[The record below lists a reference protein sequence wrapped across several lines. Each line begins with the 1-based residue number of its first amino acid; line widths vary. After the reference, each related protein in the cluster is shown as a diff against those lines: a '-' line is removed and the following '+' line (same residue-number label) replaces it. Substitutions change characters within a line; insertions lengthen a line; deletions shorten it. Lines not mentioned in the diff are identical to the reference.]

1 MKLSKY
7 NRIQYIGDDTII
19 YNTATSGVLM
29 LDKKYSEEFRKLQEF
44 NNFSNEKLVTEL
56 KKAQIV
62 LDDSVDEVK
71 NVQLSNLVN
80 RFDSTRL
87 SLTIAP
93 TLECNFACPYCYEE
107 GVRYNDMDSSIQDGI
122 IDFIKDHK
130 TISRLSVCWYGGEPL
145 LKLDI
150 IRNLT
155 NRILENLGDLN
166 YSAAIVTN
174 GYLLN
179 KDVAL
184 ELKELKINSVQV
196 TIDGVKEIHNLRRK
210 LVSGEGTFDTIIN
223 NLKECCEIIPIVVR
237 INVDRTNI
245 AGVNSLVEFFE
256 ESGLL
261 NKIKF
266 YLAPV
271 DDMNSS
277 CKNKNCFDMK
287 EFSEEEINFYQSC
300 LKRGV
305 RSFQIPKSYFGICG
319 AVSLNSYV
327 IDPKGDLYK
336 CWDEIGRYESSVGNV
351 LTGVESNSRLADWLL
366 HNPGMENEECRECDV
381 LPICYGGCA
390 YHIMKKGDHKCSSI
404 RFNSEKVVELLYND
418 R

>member
-7 NRIQYIGDDTII
+7 NRIQYIGEDTII
-19 YNTATSGVLM
+19 YNTITAGVLM
-29 LDKKYSEEFRKLQEF
+29 LDKKYSEEFKKLKEL
-44 NNFSNEKLVTEL
+44 NDFSNEDLVNEL
-56 KKAQIV
+56 KKAEMVI
-62 LDDSVDEVK
+62 DDSIDEVK
-71 NVQLSNLVN
+71 NVQLSNLIN
-80 RFDSTRL
+80 RFDISKL

-107 GVRYNDMDSSIQDGI
+107 GVRYNEMDNHIQEAVLS
-122 IDFIKDHK
+122 FIKDYK
-130 TISRLSVCWYGGEPL
+130 NISRLSVCWYGGEPL
-145 LKLDI
+145 LKLNI
-150 IRNLT
+150 IRDLT
-155 NRILENLGDLN
+155 KNILESMGDIN

-174 GYLLN
+174 GYLL
-179 KDVAL
+179 KKEVAL
-184 ELKELKINSVQV
+184 ELKELKIDSIQV
-196 TIDGVKEIHNLRRK
+196 TIDGDKEIHNSRRK
-210 LVSGEGTFDTIIN
+210 LINGNGTFDTIIN

-245 AGVNSLVEFFE
+245 SGVEPLIEFFKE
-256 ESGLL
+256 NGLI

-266 YLAPV
+266 YIAPV
-271 DDMNSS
+271 DDMNSL

-287 EFSEEEINFYQSC
+287 EFSQEEIDFYQNC
-300 LKRGV
+300 LKKGV

-336 CWDEIGRYESSVGNV
+336 CWDEIGRIESRVGNI
-351 LTGVESNSRLADWLL
+351 LTGVESNNRLADWLL
-366 HNPGMENEECRECDV
+366 YNPGIQNEECKNCDV

-390 YHIMKKGDHKCSSI
+390 YHSMKKGYNKCSSI
-404 RFNSEKVVELLYND
+404 KFNSEKVVELLYNN